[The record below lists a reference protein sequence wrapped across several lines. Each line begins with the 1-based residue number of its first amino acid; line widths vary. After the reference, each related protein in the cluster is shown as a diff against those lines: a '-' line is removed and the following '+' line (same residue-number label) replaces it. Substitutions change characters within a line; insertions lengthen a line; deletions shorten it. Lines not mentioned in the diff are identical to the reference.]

1 MKKILFA
8 IALAVVATACH
19 TNEGDTTDAAQAGT
33 IVINAATRNDIASSS
48 EDGRFYLTDV
58 PAVEEL
64 QIKIEGNGETMSWA
78 TLADFNAAL
87 AEGLRFISAPYTI
100 TLWYGEKGAE
110 GWSKPYFEGSASVEV
125 PMYAL
130 TAEANIEVSLQNS
143 IVAVEATDEFN
154 GYFPQT
160 SFKVK
165 NFTWEAE
172 KGESLY
178 LNVGSVKVTCEAVS
192 QTGKEQI
199 FETIVTLKQATRHRV
214 VFDLSTAGSAK
225 VNIIFDD
232 NVVEEVELE
241 FELNENA

>member
-19 TNEGDTTDAAQAGT
+19 TNDGDTTKAAQAGT
-33 IVINAATRNDIASSS
+33 IVIHAATRNDIANSS
-48 EDGRFYLTDV
+48 EEGRFYLTDA

-64 QIKIEGNGETMSWA
+64 QVKIEGNDNVQTWV

-87 AEGLRFISAPYTI
+87 ADGLRFISAPYTI

-130 TAEANIEVSLQNS
+130 TAEANIEATLQNS
-143 IVAVEATDEFN
+143 IVAIEATDEFN
-154 GYFPQT
+154 GYFPQS

-165 NFTWEAE
+165 NFAWERD

-199 FETIVTLKQATRHRV
+199 FETTVTLKPATRHKV

-232 NVVEEVELE
+232 NVVEEAELE